1 MRFQR
6 GWTRVTLLRRLGSGT
21 PRPCPDTSHHV
32 PGRALLIGCAPQQPT
47 QAAVARINFMASSGT
62 GAYGRRTAERGAAVD
77 RCMLQWCFWLDP
89 ASARPTTR
97 DSCQRPSRGALTLRA
112 LGDSHK
118 ASEDVRVQ

>member
-1 MRFQR
+1 MHASSAEESARPCDSR
-6 GWTRVTLLRRLGSGT
+6 GGTRVTLQRRLGSGT

-77 RCMLQWCFWLDP
+77 RCKLQHAAVVLL
-89 ASARPTTR
+89 ARSRERSA
-97 DSCQRPSRGALTLRA
+97 DDAG
-112 LGDSHK
+112 
-118 ASEDVRVQ
+118 